1 MAAELEEPRKP
12 QNAYWI
18 WLSESRDALTKE
30 AGSAK
35 GSVVGKLA
43 GEKWKAMSAEA
54 RKPFE
59 DRAAELKSAYEKAME
74 EFKSAGGQVGK
85 RRLEKSEGKK
95 AKAEGKQAKADKKAK
110 KDARASS
117 GKPSRPPSPYWLWL
131 GENREALAKEAGST
145 KPPVVAK
152 LASEKW
158 KAVSEEDRKPF
169 EVKAAELRA
178 AYDKAVEEWKNNGG
192 VEDGAKQGSPR
203 NRKADNAKTLPAKQG
218 SSRKRKAD
226 KAETPPAKLS
236 RASVDRDS
244 SKKADNAKT
253 LPAKQGSSRK
263 RKADKAETPP
273 AKLSRA
279 SVDRDSS
286 KKAPGA
292 QGKSRGKAAPATA
305 AVVLEKDIAEKAEKA
320 GFTSVLQKF
329 LARED
334 VVASGKSQAEAF
346 QALEAVG
353 GLMHPARRTLLG
365 A

>member
-1 MAAELEEPRKP
+1 LLKAACAFGPPQQRASMAAELEEPKKP

-110 KDARASS
+110 KDAQRSE
-117 GKPSRPPSPYWLWL
+117 GKPTRPPSSYWLWL

-244 SKKADNAKT
+244 SKKA
-253 LPAKQGSSRK
+253 
-263 RKADKAETPP
+263 
-273 AKLSRA
+273 
-279 SVDRDSS
+279 
-286 KKAPGA
+286 PGA